1 MRAPK
6 RRSPAGQG
14 VGFDKTQTMGRG
26 LHLDYTLQ
34 TAAVQTLERELTII
48 LAAADRMAGGYG
60 LAWSDYERLHEAH
73 HFLIRILAD
82 LRGVKEMQ

>member
-26 LHLDYTLQ
+26 LHFDYTLQ
-34 TAAVQTLERELTII
+34 AAAVQTLERELAII

-60 LAWSDYERLHEAH
+60 LAWDDHERLHKAH
-73 HFLIRILAD
+73 QFLIRILAG
-82 LRGVKEMQ
+82 LRGREVLQ